1 MGLTNEIIAEFV
13 KVTNENTAK
22 QSTEST
28 VYATTVE
35 YEGRVYVRIDGS
47 DLLTPVSKTVDVKP
61 DERVTVM
68 IKDHTA
74 TITGNL
80 SSPAARTDDLKE
92 TASKINEFEIVMAY
106 KVTTDD
112 LEAVNASI
120 EQLKATTARIEDATI
135 VNAQI
140 ESLEAL
146 FATLDHVSA
155 KDMEVIT
162 ATIESIEAEFAKITD
177 ISAEDLEAVN
187 AEITNLKGYTAEF
200 TYVSAE
206 VLDAVQA
213 SIKTLEVEK
222 LSAEQAD
229 IKYANIDFS
238 NINRAAVEQFF
249 ATSGIIKDFT
259 FEEGTV
265 TGELVGVTIKGDLIE
280 GGTVVADKLVIK
292 GEDGLYYKLN
302 SGIDGV
308 TQEQL
313 STEEYQSA
321 LHGSIIIANSITAD
335 KIRVSDLVAFGAT
348 IGGFHIEA
356 SSEDKPGAIYSG
368 VKESVHNP
376 TTGSYSDT
384 EGQVAFGDN
393 NNFIKFYKT
402 DNGVYKLDISASS
415 ILLNNGSNDL
425 ADLLNAIYLDLNEGS
440 MTFGLG
446 ENSMSLRLEHDEISF
461 RKGNEVFGR
470 WDGVDFHTGNII
482 VSVNERAQFGNFAF
496 LPRSDDSLMFVKIN
510 NSTAQNAVGNA
521 IIGTATVG

>member
-13 KVTNENTAK
+13 KVTNENTVK

-80 SSPAARTDDLKE
+80 SSPAARTDDLKD
-92 TASKINEFEIVMAY
+92 TASKIEELEIVMAY
-106 KVTTDD
+106 KITTKD
-112 LEAVNASI
+112 LEAVNAAI
-120 EQLKATTARIEDATI
+120 DNLRATTARIEDATI

-140 ESLEAL
+140 ESLYAL
-146 FATLDHVSA
+146 FAELDHIDA
-155 KDMEVIT
+155 KNIEAIT
-162 ATIESIEAEFAKITD
+162 ANIESIEAEFAKITD
-177 ISAEDLEAVN
+177 ITAEDLEVIN
-187 AEITNLKGYTAEF
+187 AEITNLKGYTADF

-206 VLDAVQA
+206 VLDAMRA
-213 SIKTLEVEK
+213 SIKTLNTEK
-222 LSAEQAD
+222 LSAEEAD
-229 IKYANIDFS
+229 IKYANIDFA
-238 NINRAAVEQFF
+238 NIDRAAIENFF

-259 FEEGTV
+259 FEEGSV
-265 TGELVGVTIKGDLIE
+265 TGELIGVTIKGDLIE

-292 GEDGLYYKLN
+292 GDDGLYYKLN
-302 SGIDGV
+302 SGIDGI

-321 LHGSIIIANSITAD
+321 LHGSIIIAQSITAD
-335 KIRVSDLVAFGAT
+335 KVKVSDLVAFGAT
-348 IGGFHIEA
+348 IGGFHIA
-356 SSEDKPGAIYSG
+356 SPTETNPGAIYSG
-368 VKESVHNP
+368 VKESINSPIPGIHLN
-376 TTGSYSDT
+376 SDG
-384 EGQVAFGDN
+384 EVAFGDDN
-393 NNFIKFYKT
+393 NYIKFIKT
-402 DNGVYKLDISASS
+402 DDGVYKLDISASS
-415 ILLNNGSNDL
+415 ILLSNGSNNL
-425 ADLLNAIYLDLNEGS
+425 ADLLSAIYLDLNDGS

-446 ENSMSLRLEHDEISF
+446 ENSMSLRLEHDKISF

-521 IIGTATVG
+521 IVGTATVG